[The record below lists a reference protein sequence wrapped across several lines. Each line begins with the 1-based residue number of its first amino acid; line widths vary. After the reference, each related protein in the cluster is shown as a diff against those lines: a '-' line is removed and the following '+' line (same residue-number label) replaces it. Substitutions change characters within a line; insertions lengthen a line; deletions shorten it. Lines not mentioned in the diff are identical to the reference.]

1 MASNMALKR
10 AAKANRRKTVVAEKR
25 KLDILNDT
33 LTAKALRAAQAPI
46 QHCLVPETL
55 FDRGIGTVI
64 LARGNTPHY
73 LMLVLA
79 RYVVPWHQG
88 HLFPVHRRG
97 NLRNDDREVGRYD
110 SDGIRRSEL
119 CPQTAA

>member
-10 AAKANRRKTVVAEKR
+10 AAKANRRKAVAAEKR

-33 LTAKALRAAQAPI
+33 LTAKVLRAAQAPI

-55 FDRGIGTVI
+55 FDNGLGTVI

-73 LMLVLA
+73 LTVGVFLVDTWCL
-79 RYVVPWHQG
+79 VVKDTFSA
-88 HLFPVHRRG
+88 LSMRKI
-97 NLRNDDREVGRYD
+97 
-110 SDGIRRSEL
+110 SK
-119 CPQTAA
+119 